1 MHDCFVFIVFF
12 QLKIDEF
19 ESNVNEVKDP
29 FPPDDFPG
37 NKRDFYFTFQLICP
51 IIIIMLA
58 LHQLSWICYIMLQYK
73 NSDTSLLLDSDGY
86 MSQMYSTAKC
96 STTW

>member
-1 MHDCFVFIVFF
+1 MRIFCFVF

-37 NKRDFYFTFQLICP
+37 NKRCL
-51 IIIIMLA
+51 LV
-58 LHQLSWICYIMLQYK
+58 LHL
-73 NSDTSLLLDSDGY
+73 
-86 MSQMYSTAKC
+86 
-96 STTW
+96 

>member
-1 MHDCFVFIVFF
+1 MLFWGITSCNVLLSIVVCCFF

-37 NKRDFYFTFQLICP
+37 NERDVYFYMSYVLICL
-51 IIIIMLA
+51 IIIIVLA
-58 LHQLSWICYIMLQYK
+58 LHQHCSLGYVILCYREMTPHY
-73 NSDTSLLLDSDGY
+73 Y
-86 MSQMYSTAKC
+86 
-96 STTW
+96 